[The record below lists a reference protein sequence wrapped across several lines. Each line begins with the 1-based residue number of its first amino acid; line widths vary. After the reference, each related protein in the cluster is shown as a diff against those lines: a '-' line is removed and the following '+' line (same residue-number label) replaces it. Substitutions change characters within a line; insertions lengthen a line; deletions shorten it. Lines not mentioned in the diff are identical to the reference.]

1 MSNAT
6 AFISSRRPRMW
17 FSGLAALAL
26 ATSLVGCGA
35 LADSGQNDQAGS
47 SSTSQGSSEKG
58 QAKGSGGHGVPDRK
72 KQPAGNPDD
81 LKSWL
86 LTEEHLPVD
95 GMKPSEVE
103 VDKEEGDFELSFSLE
118 HPNISP
124 ECTDAVTT
132 LDNTSFTSA
141 TVATSVFRGRP
152 APGSVNAES
161 MIKVVAL
168 TTPDDMNVMDFYN
181 DVVQKCGNI
190 QGAPPVTVEKPF
202 GGEGVH
208 VKLPDEEFFLAGK
221 SSGKRHI
228 FVVMSDVGDDDARAV
243 IDAQIDLFERSVGN
257 AK

>member
-1 MSNAT
+1 MINSTALMSG
-6 AFISSRRPRMW
+6 RRPRVW
-17 FSGLAALAL
+17 ISGLAALAL
-26 ATSLVGCGA
+26 AASLAGCGA
-35 LADSGQNDQAGS
+35 LADSGKNDRADS
-47 SSTSQGSSEKG
+47 SSTSHNAGDNGQTKG
-58 QAKGSGGHGVPDRK
+58 GGHGVPDQK
-72 KQPAGNPDD
+72 KQLAGNPDD

-103 VDKEEGDFELSFSLE
+103 VDEGEGDFELSFSLE

-124 ECTDAVTT
+124 ECTEAVTT
-132 LDNTSFTSA
+132 LDNATFTSTA
-141 TVATSVFRGRP
+141 AATSVFRGRP
-152 APGSVNAES
+152 TPVSVNAES
-161 MIKVVAL
+161 MIKIVAL

-190 QGAPPVTVEKPF
+190 QGAPPVTVDKPF

-221 SSGKRHI
+221 SSGKRHM

-243 IDAQIDLFERSVGN
+243 IDAQLDLFDRSI
-257 AK
+257 ASDH

>member
-1 MSNAT
+1 MINSTALMSA
-6 AFISSRRPRMW
+6 RRPRVW

-26 ATSLVGCGA
+26 ATSLTGCGA
-35 LADSGQNDQAGS
+35 LADSGQNDRADS
-47 SSTSQGSSEKG
+47 SSTSHSSNENG
-58 QAKGSGGHGVPDRK
+58 HTKGSGGRGVPDRK

-81 LKSWL
+81 VKSWL

-103 VDKEEGDFELSFSLE
+103 VDKGEGDFELSFSLE

-132 LDNTSFTSA
+132 LNNTSFTSA

-161 MIKVVAL
+161 MIKIVAL

-190 QGAPPVTVEKPF
+190 QGAPPVTVDKPF

-228 FVVMSDVGDDDARAV
+228 FVVMSDVGDDDAQAV
-243 IDAQIDLFERSVGN
+243 IDAQLDLFDRSI
-257 AK
+257 ASDH

>member
-1 MSNAT
+1 
-6 AFISSRRPRMW
+6 MW

>member
-1 MSNAT
+1 MINSTALMSV
-6 AFISSRRPRMW
+6 RRPRVW

-26 ATSLVGCGA
+26 ATSLTGCGA
-35 LADSGQNDQAGS
+35 LTDAGQNDQAGS
-47 SSTSQGSSEKG
+47 SSNSHNAGDNG
-58 QAKGSGGHGVPDRK
+58 QTKGSGGRGVPDRK

-81 LKSWL
+81 VKSWL

-95 GMKPSEVE
+95 GMKPREVE

-118 HPNISP
+118 HPNISA

-132 LDNTSFTSA
+132 LDNTSFTSEA
-141 TVATSVFRGRP
+141 VATSVLRGQP

-161 MIKVVAL
+161 MIKIVAL

-228 FVVMSDVGDDDARAV
+228 FVVMSDVGDDEAKAV

-257 AK
+257 AT

>member
-1 MSNAT
+1 MINST
-6 AFISSRRPRMW
+6 ALTSARRPRVW

-26 ATSLVGCGA
+26 ATSLMGCGA
-35 LADSGQNDQAGS
+35 LADSGQNDRADS
-47 SSTSQGSSEKG
+47 SSTSHHAGDNG
-58 QAKGSGGHGVPDRK
+58 HTKGSGGHGVPDRK

-95 GMKPSEVE
+95 GIKPSEVE

-118 HPNISP
+118 HPNISA
-124 ECTDAVTT
+124 ECTGAVTT

-141 TVATSVFRGRP
+141 AAATSVFRGRP

-161 MIKVVAL
+161 MIKIVAL

-228 FVVMSDVGDDDARAV
+228 FVVMSDVGDDDAQAV
-243 IDAQIDLFERSVGN
+243 IDAQLDLFDRSI
-257 AK
+257 ASDH

>member
-1 MSNAT
+1 M
-6 AFISSRRPRMW
+6 
-17 FSGLAALAL
+17 
-26 ATSLVGCGA
+26 
-35 LADSGQNDQAGS
+35 
-47 SSTSQGSSEKG
+47 
-58 QAKGSGGHGVPDRK
+58 
-72 KQPAGNPDD
+72 
-81 LKSWL
+81 KSWL

-103 VDKEEGDFELSFSLE
+103 IDKEEGDFELSFSLE

-141 TVATSVFRGRP
+141 TVVTSVFRGRP

-161 MIKVVAL
+161 MIKIVAL

-190 QGAPPVTVEKPF
+190 QGAPPVTVDKPF

-228 FVVMSDVGDDDARAV
+228 FVVMSDVGDDDAQAV
-243 IDAQIDLFERSVGN
+243 IDAQLDLFDRSI
-257 AK
+257 ASDH

>member
-1 MSNAT
+1 MTRTTSTVPLFHPRAW
-6 AFISSRRPRMW
+6 ASS
-17 FSGLAALAL
+17 LAALFL
-26 ATSLVGCGA
+26 AGSLAGCGA
-35 LADSGQNDQAGS
+35 LADSRQNDRADS
-47 SSTSQGSSEKG
+47 SSSSHNAGDNG
-58 QAKGSGGHGVPDRK
+58 QTKGSGGRGVPDRK

-81 LKSWL
+81 VKSWL

-118 HPNISP
+118 HPNISA

-132 LDNTSFTSA
+132 LDNTSFTSEA
-141 TVATSVFRGRP
+141 VATSVLRGQP

-161 MIKVVAL
+161 MIKIVAL

-190 QGAPPVTVEKPF
+190 QGAPPVTVDKPF

-228 FVVMSDVGDDDARAV
+228 FVVVSDVGDDEAKAV

-257 AK
+257 AT

>member
-1 MSNAT
+1 MINSTALMSA
-6 AFISSRRPRMW
+6 RRPRTW
-17 FSGLAALAL
+17 FSGFAALAL

-35 LADSGQNDQAGS
+35 LADSGQNDRADS
-47 SSTSQGSSEKG
+47 SSTSRNAGDNG
-58 QAKGSGGHGVPDRK
+58 HTKGSGGHGFPDRK

-81 LKSWL
+81 VKSWL

-118 HPNISP
+118 HPNISA

-132 LDNTSFTSA
+132 LDNTSFTSEA
-141 TVATSVFRGRP
+141 VATSVFRGRP

-161 MIKVVAL
+161 MIKIVAL

-243 IDAQIDLFERSVGN
+243 IDAQLDLFDRSI
-257 AK
+257 ASDH